1 MGLIVTSV
9 MEFEMARTPAE
20 IQKAYRERKKEA
32 EQAAGDA
39 TYPFLREPF
48 YLWLE
53 RTDGG
58 GDWTAAE
65 CELNLSSIELPLIED
80 DGGPRPLDDAHGD
93 MLPEL
98 YRGYE
103 KSIGRA
109 EAMVD
114 HLIGAASCI
123 AAAIN
128 NYKRGEIEAR
138 LEELENS
145 DEADRATAMKQAVR
159 LNKEARFRVAQWKVR
174 RV

>member
-1 MGLIVTSV
+1 
-9 MEFEMARTPAE
+9 MAQTPAE
-20 IQKAYRERKKEA
+20 IQKAYRERKKAA

-39 TYPFLREPF
+39 TYPFLEEPF

-65 CELNLSSIELPLIED
+65 LDLNLASMELPVFED
-80 DGGPRPLDDAHGD
+80 DDGPRPHDGAFGEDI
-93 MLPEL
+93 EQ
-98 YRGYE
+98 YYQGYE
-103 KSIGRA
+103 RSIGRA

-114 HLIGAASCI
+114 FLIGAASCI

-128 NYKRGEIEAR
+128 SYKRQEIEAR
-138 LEELENS
+138 IKELEDSN
-145 DEADRATAMKQAVR
+145 EGDRATAMKQAVR
-159 LNKEARFRVAQWKVR
+159 LNKMLDQLDKEARFRFAQWKVR

>member
-1 MGLIVTSV
+1 
-9 MEFEMARTPAE
+9 MAKTPAE

-39 TYPFLREPF
+39 TYPFLKEPF
-48 YLWLE
+48 YLWLA
-53 RTDGG
+53 RTDS
-58 GDWTAAE
+58 DWNAAE
-65 CELNLSSIELPLIED
+65 CELSLSSIEMPLFED
-80 DGGPRPLDDAHGD
+80 DGGPRALDDLHGEEALLE
-93 MLPEL
+93 M

-128 NYKRGEIEAR
+128 SYKRGEIKAR
-138 LEELENS
+138 LKELEDS
-145 DEADRATAMKQAVR
+145 DEADRATAMKQAVK
-159 LNKEARFRVAQWKVR
+159 LNKMLEQLDKEARFRFAQWKVR